1 MRFIV
6 LAVAVQCF
14 ASAFALPS
22 LLDLLAAN
30 NATTLLQ
37 LVNQAGLADVLRSEG
52 KPDDTCMIFLC
63 DKKKKIFYFCGVLD
77 RYYISVPVASSVG
90 RHLANRYCSL
100 P

>member
-1 MRFIV
+1 MRLIV

-14 ASAFALPS
+14 ASAYGLPS

-52 KPDDTCMIFLC
+52 KTLGQQAYTIFCISMTEKKNQFSDDRL
-63 DKKKKIFYFCGVLD
+63 L
-77 RYYISVPVASSVG
+77 
-90 RHLANRYCSL
+90 
-100 P
+100 

>member
-52 KPDDTCMIFLC
+52 KSSFSLDDACIIFLR
-63 DKKKKIFYFCGVLD
+63 KKKAYF
-77 RYYISVPVASSVG
+77 I
-90 RHLANRYCSL
+90 
-100 P
+100 